1 MTMMLRLVF
10 ALSLPFVTMAQ
21 DFCTS
26 ENNVF
31 HVKVNLFAG
40 ELGTCRP
47 CLLFVLGESVI
58 ASRTCTLIL
67 IRFSTIIVL
76 LTHHSGYFE
85 VEECEGPNPTIGMEY
100 GQTYT
105 FMQTDVSNYYHPM

>member
-40 ELGTCRP
+40 ELGT
-47 CLLFVLGESVI
+47 
-58 ASRTCTLIL
+58 
-67 IRFSTIIVL
+67 
-76 LTHHSGYFE
+76 
-85 VEECEGPNPTIGMEY
+85 
-100 GQTYT
+100 
-105 FMQTDVSNYYHPM
+105 